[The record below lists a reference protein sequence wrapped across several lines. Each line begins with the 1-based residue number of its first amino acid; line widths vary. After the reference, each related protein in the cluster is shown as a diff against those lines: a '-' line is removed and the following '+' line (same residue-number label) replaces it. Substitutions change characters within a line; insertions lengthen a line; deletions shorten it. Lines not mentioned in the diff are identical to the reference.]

1 MIFTYFHDWKN
12 EYSIKID
19 YETNIY
25 ESNLLY
31 EQRIQ
36 KRGRGSFLV
45 SFSVTAWL
53 LEVELQKF
61 LKVDRQT
68 LFDFPIEIEKIQVQ
82 SINGNRIVC
91 YENLSK
97 FFFLNYL
104 SDVLLINVENNESS
118 QVMGVYENEIV
129 LETPMTKSNYVY
141 TGFKGFIKNISL
153 NHTLYNFVQATF
165 EIKKLAR

>member
-1 MIFTYFHDWKN
+1 M
-12 EYSIKID
+12 
-19 YETNIY
+19 
-25 ESNLLY
+25 
-31 EQRIQ
+31 
-36 KRGRGSFLV
+36 
-45 SFSVTAWL
+45 
-53 LEVELQKF
+53 
-61 LKVDRQT
+61 
-68 LFDFPIEIEKIQVQ
+68 
-82 SINGNRIVC
+82 
-91 YENLSK
+91 
-97 FFFLNYL
+97 